1 MFPVTITVHN
11 DAQLNAIL
19 AAMGKDFQPEAPKP
33 AQTEKPAQTKA
44 QTTKVKDDP
53 KPDAAPSSEPAQ
65 TQSDNSENSSKES
78 TAANESDTE
87 QPSYQDV
94 AALITKVSRNVG
106 RDAAVELLESFGAK
120 RGPDLKPEQYADVVA
135 ACEKALA

>member
-19 AAMGKDFQPEAPKP
+19 AAMGKDLQPEAPKP

-44 QTTKVKDDP
+44 QTTKAKDDP
-53 KPDAAPSSEPAQ
+53 KPDAAPSS
-65 TQSDNSENSSKES
+65 KES
-78 TAANESDTE
+78 TAASESDTE

-106 RDAAVELLESFGAK
+106 RDAAVELLDSFGAK
-120 RGPDLKPEQYADVVA
+120 RGPDLKPEQYADVIA
-135 ACEKALA
+135 ACKKALA

>member
-19 AAMGKDFQPEAPKP
+19 AAMGKDLQPETPKP
-33 AQTEKPAQTKA
+33 TQTEKPAQAKA
-44 QTTKVKDDP
+44 QTSKAKADP

-65 TQSDNSENSSKES
+65 TQSDNSETSSKES
-78 TAANESDTE
+78 MQASESDTE
-87 QPSYQDV
+87 PLSYQDV
-94 AALITKVSRNVG
+94 AALITKVSRTVS
-106 RDAAVELLESFGAK
+106 REAAVDLLAEFGAK